1 MSKFIFNFIFL
12 IFFSSSVHSEEIEI
26 LLDKPG
32 NGLKIQN
39 HYKVNVNYR
48 GMLENGIEFDS
59 SFKRN
64 EPFTFQIGIR
74 QVILGWE
81 KGLLGMK
88 VGGKRT
94 IKIPPSLAYGSNG
107 AGDLIPP
114 NSTLIFEIEIL
125 DATPP
130 LYEKLLASDLENK
143 KKDGFIFIDIRSS
156 DEIKSTGTIE
166 GSLEINAFDLK
177 GNFNPN
183 FVTKFQKSVKIGEP
197 VVLIS
202 KDGNT
207 SDNIANALVEQLRL
221 TNIYSLN
228 GGIQNWIKE
237 GKELTK

>member
-12 IFFSSSVHSEEIEI
+12 IFFSFSVHSEEIEI

-64 EPFTFQIGIR
+64 ESFTFQIGIR

-143 KKDGFIFIDIRSS
+143 KKDGFIFIDIRSP
-156 DEIKSTGTIE
+156 DEIKSTGTIK
-166 GSLEINAFDLK
+166 GSLEVNAFDLK
-177 GNFNPN
+177 GNLNPN